1 MNYIAQ
7 INLIFLNFKTE
18 DIGDIITQV
27 VIKAIRENDL
37 KRNRD
42 SGLQRI
48 RIERNR
54 EPRILRNG
62 EHLKQEHEGSR
73 YDNPGRD
80 TSYVTRD
87 EFFKEIGRIEGKIEQ
102 YRMEQ
107 STEMRD
113 GFDSV
118 GKRFQHM
125 EEKVEN
131 LLRVVT
137 KEVDDVQDVKN
148 IENVKKLLEN

>member
-1 MNYIAQ
+1 
-7 INLIFLNFKTE
+7 
-18 DIGDIITQV
+18 
-27 VIKAIRENDL
+27 
-37 KRNRD
+37 
-42 SGLQRI
+42 
-48 RIERNR
+48 
-54 EPRILRNG
+54 
-62 EHLKQEHEGSR
+62 
-73 YDNPGRD
+73 
-80 TSYVTRD
+80 
-87 EFFKEIGRIEGKIEQ
+87 
-102 YRMEQ
+102 MEQ